1 MWLDYLYI
9 CVIIQINGSIIGCT
23 QALNMHTLPSVWHV
37 RRVTCYQYLL
47 KSELVL
53 LFMCSVYYE
62 SK

>member
-9 CVIIQINGSIIGCT
+9 YVIILINGSIIGCT
-23 QALNMHTLPSVWHV
+23 QALNMHTLCSVWNV
-37 RRVTCYQYLL
+37 RRVSHYQCLL

-53 LFMCSVYYE
+53 LFMCNVYYE